1 VYGRVRATRRISR
14 SMMRVELDGE
24 GLAGFDPAGWTDA
37 YVNAYFPPAD
47 FGYDVPFDVD
57 LVKSLPA
64 EQRPPSRRYTV
75 RAWDAGTGVLTL
87 DFVVHGDTGVAG
99 PWALRAQPGDVL
111 QFNAP
116 SGGYRP
122 NPEADWHLMVGDES
136 ALPAI
141 AASLAV
147 VPAGAPVYAFLEV
160 DGPADE
166 LDLSTAAAL
175 HPTWLH
181 REANP
186 GDGGLL
192 IDALQAFARPAGRVH
207 AFVHGE
213 AVANRE
219 LRRYLLTDWALPR
232 ADVSVS
238 PYWRRGDTD
247 ESWRKVR
254 KAWLAEVEAD
264 V

>member
-1 VYGRVRATRRISR
+1 MYGRVRATRLISR
-14 SMMRVELDGE
+14 SMMRVELDGN
-24 GLAGFDPAGWTDA
+24 GLVGFDPAGWTDA
-37 YVNAYFPPAD
+37 YLNAYFPPAD
-47 FGYDVPFDVD
+47 FAYAIPFDVD
-57 LVKSLPA
+57 EVKALPA
-64 EQRPPSRRYTV
+64 EQRPPSRRCSV
-75 RAWDAGTGVLTL
+75 RRWDPAAGVLTL
-87 DFVVHGDTGVAG
+87 DFVVHGDLGVAG
-99 PWALRAQPGDVL
+99 PWALRAQPGDLL

-122 NPEADWHLMVGDES
+122 DPTADWHLMVGDES

-141 AASLAV
+141 GASLAV
-147 VPAGAPVYAFLEV
+147 VPAGAPVYAFLEI
-160 DGPADE
+160 DGRQDE
-166 LDLSTAAAL
+166 LDLPTDAAL
-175 HPTWLH
+175 HLTWLH
-181 REANP
+181 REAVPGNP
-186 GDGGLL
+186 NLL
-192 IDALQAFARPAGRVH
+192 LDAVRAFARPPGRVQ

-213 AVANRE
+213 AVGNRE

-254 KAWLAEVEAD
+254 KAWLAELEQD

>member
-1 VYGRVRATRRISR
+1 VRSTRRISR
-14 SMMRVELDGE
+14 STMRIELDGE

-37 YVNAYFPPAD
+37 YVNAYFPPPD
-47 FGYDVPFDVD
+47 FAYDIPFDVD
-57 LVKSLPA
+57 VVKSLPA
-64 EQRPPSRRYTV
+64 EQRPPSRRYSV
-75 RAWDAGTGVLTL
+75 RAWDADACVLTV

-99 PWALRAQPGDVL
+99 PWALRAQPGDLL

-122 NPEADWHLMVGDES
+122 DPAADWHLMVGDES

-147 VPAGAPVYAFLEV
+147 LPAGALVHAFLEV

-166 LDLSTAAAL
+166 LDLPTAGDL
-175 HPTWLH
+175 HLVWLH
-181 REANP
+181 REAHP
-186 GDGGLL
+186 GRADLL
-192 IDALQAFARPAGRVH
+192 LGALKAFQRPAGRVQ

-213 AVANRE
+213 AVGNRE

-232 ADVSVS
+232 ADLSVS

-254 KAWLAEVEAD
+254 KAWLAEVESE